1 MLRGLMRCD
10 RCWYMVWLRVCPQG
24 TVLGCASQL
33 LVNDVQNTPYHSWDL
48 PISQEKIRKIQQT
61 RLGYR
66 QKIHAKITRNHLLQN
81 CFRLEFYQIWKIH
94 IPNCIVIQIILYSKV
109 WYMRCHVF
117 LFSTHVLLV
126 HSNALQTSTCT
137 EDQLYH
143 QRLRFP
149 VALPHL
155 RRITGALRLAGCAA
169 ARVAEAVPKCGRDSY
184 LKKHV
189 RFEHLKMQD
198 LPQK

>member
-1 MLRGLMRCD
+1 MCK
-10 RCWYMVWLRVCPQG
+10 
-24 TVLGCASQL
+24 TS
-33 LVNDVQNTPYHSWDL
+33 HSWDL

-94 IPNCIVIQIILYSKV
+94 IPNCIVIRITLYSKV

-184 LKKHV
+184 LKNMFASNTSKCKIYPKH
-189 RFEHLKMQD
+189 RCLLKFLFKKQHSNIFFKEVPHEWPRSSIM
-198 LPQK
+198 